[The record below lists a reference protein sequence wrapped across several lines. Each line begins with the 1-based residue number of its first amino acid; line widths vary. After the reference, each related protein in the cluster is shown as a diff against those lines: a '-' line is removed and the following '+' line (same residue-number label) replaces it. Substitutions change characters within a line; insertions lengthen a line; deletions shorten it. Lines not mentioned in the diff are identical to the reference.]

1 MPDHPIIA
9 KPRTLYDRFL
19 ILQRENERLEK
30 CWQRDGVK
38 LTLAERENEQLRAA
52 VKYADDAQA
61 LLVAE
66 VERLQRSFADS
77 DVEVHRL
84 EAEIERLTK
93 LAAGWRWDAAK
104 KELVNSERDPYAD
117 PFHGDR
123 NDEELGGEG

>member
-19 ILQRENERLEK
+19 VLK
-30 CWQRDGVK
+30 
-38 LTLAERENEQLRAA
+38 RENEQLRAA

-61 LLVAE
+61 LLVAEVEKLRARDVVTQEMWEKTLDE